1 MKKITCILL
10 SMLTSISINLLPSLV
25 QAQNQTQ
32 LPQQTPTQLQD
43 QNQATTLTLAML
55 QKNTKKKI
63 SKTDSHDAHDLN
75 NTNEDA
81 NESDIKTST
90 VTEYRCELGN
100 NVSIYNNINDDQY
113 IALRWK
119 KRLHKLTRIPTSTGA
134 HRFENRKYGLLWIN
148 IPSKGILLD
157 LKKGQQLANE
167 CHTPEQMAQST
178 N

>member
-1 MKKITCILL
+1 
-10 SMLTSISINLLPSLV
+10 MLTSISINLLPSLV

-90 VTEYRCELGN
+90 VTEYRCE
-100 NVSIYNNINDDQY
+100 
-113 IALRWK
+113 
-119 KRLHKLTRIPTSTGA
+119 
-134 HRFENRKYGLLWIN
+134 
-148 IPSKGILLD
+148 
-157 LKKGQQLANE
+157 
-167 CHTPEQMAQST
+167 
-178 N
+178 